1 MMNGSRAIKALLIA
15 VAVMAPADFGYG
27 APKPLV
33 SMITGSVTSQPI
45 GHYEFCQTYSGECA
59 GSQADSGPMVL
70 TEELWKAILDV
81 NYTVNSS
88 ITPLTDMEIYGVEER
103 WTYPRSVGD
112 CEDFVLLKRRKLMSA
127 GFSAADLLITV
138 VRKPD
143 GEGHA
148 VLTVRTQSGDFILD
162 NLNDEVKLWNET
174 RYTYLKRQASY
185 DTGRWVTIEN
195 GNADVLV
202 GALR

>member
-27 APKPLV
+27 APKPLN

-45 GHYEFCQTYSGECA
+45 GHYEFCKANPAECA
-59 GSQADSGPMVL
+59 VRSRPGSVPKVTDHGWSVISEINA
-70 TEELWKAILDV
+70 
-81 NYTVNSS
+81 TVNHS
-88 ITPLTDMEIYGVEER
+88 ITPMTDLEIYGRDEV
-103 WTYPRSVGD
+103 WVYPTDVGD
-112 CEDFVLLKRRKLMSA
+112 CEDFVLLKRAKLMSA

-162 NLNDEVKLWNET
+162 NLNDGVKLWNET